1 MNNNIFGV
9 YIRVSTDMQADF
21 GDSIEMQKNLAKN
34 LIENNNGVLYKFYI
48 EDGVSASKT
57 ALKDRAKLMECLNDV
72 ENGLIN
78 NLIAYRRDRLARRT
92 EDSLAIR
99 KILKDNNCKMMF
111 TATGEQEM
119 DLEDPY
125 SKLMENVRSSLDE
138 IESAQTA
145 VRVSDTMFDK
155 AKRGEFSGGNTPY
168 GYENNNGYLVPIE
181 SQIPIIKEI
190 VDMYLEGYGKYSIV
204 KWLEGENVRNK
215 GKRYTRA
222 TRIKQHKRSSTKWT
236 DDIVDTILFN
246 PTYSGLMQYTK
257 RLNDINEVVVVE
269 SPYITPIRDKET
281 QSKINNEREKRAKKI
296 NPPRRYSTSFLLTGI
311 ITCSECGREYASR
324 TVTKT
329 NGKRYS
335 YYICKGRHSHNSVIC
350 KSKAFKKEILEQF
363 VLEESKRYV
372 RQFVDSNLYVKVK
385 DEINKKDKDLSK
397 KLEEVS
403 INLNKKQNDFQSLS
417 RLLLDLDTEDDMYEM
432 MKDMYQSQQKEILT
446 QLNSLKESKIK
457 IEDELKIQEAEDINL
472 DDIIEKL
479 KDFNDIVEFAPFHLQ
494 KQLLENLFSKIE
506 VDKKG
511 NVTFFLA
518 FEVDKK
524 SSTIGFMSIGDTR
537 VAEDKNSVM
546 FNGGVGDTTTL
557 NNITFMLNEK
567 THSSNFFKWLFTLVD
582 YISESFYPFV
592 ISKNDKM
599 TSPRYFAQETG
610 LSRFMHKEYRLYK
623 RLPSYNNCE
632 RILKAANSNIEEF
645 LNFIKNKITILNQ
658 EILEQILNNN
668 ITIKRS
674 MKRMHTTYKTN

>member
-1 MNNNIFGV
+1 
-9 YIRVSTDMQADF
+9 
-21 GDSIEMQKNLAKN
+21 
-34 LIENNNGVLYKFYI
+34 
-48 EDGVSASKT
+48 ASKT

-119 DLEDPY
+119 DLEDSY

-281 QSKINNEREKRAKKI
+281 QSKINNEREKRA
-296 NPPRRYSTSFLLTGI
+296 
-311 ITCSECGREYASR
+311 
-324 TVTKT
+324 
-329 NGKRYS
+329 
-335 YYICKGRHSHNSVIC
+335 
-350 KSKAFKKEILEQF
+350 
-363 VLEESKRYV
+363 
-372 RQFVDSNLYVKVK
+372 
-385 DEINKKDKDLSK
+385 
-397 KLEEVS
+397 
-403 INLNKKQNDFQSLS
+403 
-417 RLLLDLDTEDDMYEM
+417 
-432 MKDMYQSQQKEILT
+432 
-446 QLNSLKESKIK
+446 
-457 IEDELKIQEAEDINL
+457 
-472 DDIIEKL
+472 
-479 KDFNDIVEFAPFHLQ
+479 
-494 KQLLENLFSKIE
+494 
-506 VDKKG
+506 
-511 NVTFFLA
+511 
-518 FEVDKK
+518 
-524 SSTIGFMSIGDTR
+524 
-537 VAEDKNSVM
+537 
-546 FNGGVGDTTTL
+546 
-557 NNITFMLNEK
+557 
-567 THSSNFFKWLFTLVD
+567 
-582 YISESFYPFV
+582 
-592 ISKNDKM
+592 
-599 TSPRYFAQETG
+599 
-610 LSRFMHKEYRLYK
+610 
-623 RLPSYNNCE
+623 
-632 RILKAANSNIEEF
+632 
-645 LNFIKNKITILNQ
+645 
-658 EILEQILNNN
+658 
-668 ITIKRS
+668 
-674 MKRMHTTYKTN
+674 